1 MFRFDNGNIIIVIVI
16 LDSNYYFFCCC
27 KVSCYLFNHPLLL
40 LSICTHIDYLSLNAK
55 TSMFN
60 VIDEPKSSTSIV
72 TTTTTTTPLPLPLL
86 LSSDSAPLLSNSY
99 TASPSNNHITT
110 SPTTTLTYRNISE
123 YLRDFFNKKSNI
135 GSSSSS
141 MNHHYPTLQ
150 SSSPL
155 SSKSTL
161 ISKNQLCLLSIII
174 ITSPF
179 YLFQLLFINHFI
191 LFSFF
196 WLQET

>member
-1 MFRFDNGNIIIVIVI
+1 MFRFDNGNIIIVIVV
-16 LDSNYYFFCCC
+16 LDSNYFFFFFCC

-110 SPTTTLTYRNISE
+110 SPTTLTYRNISE

-135 GSSSSS
+135 GSSSSI
-141 MNHHYPTLQ
+141 NHHYPTLQ

-174 ITSPF
+174 IITSHF
-179 YLFQLLFINHFI
+179 YLFQLLFINHLI

>member
-1 MFRFDNGNIIIVIVI
+1 
-16 LDSNYYFFCCC
+16 
-27 KVSCYLFNHPLLL
+27 
-40 LSICTHIDYLSLNAK
+40 
-55 TSMFN
+55 MFN

-110 SPTTTLTYRNISE
+110 SPTTLTYRNISE

-135 GSSSSS
+135 GSSI
-141 MNHHYPTLQ
+141 NHHYPTLQ

-179 YLFQLLFINHFI
+179 IYFNCYSSII
-191 LFSFF
+191 
-196 WLQET
+196 

>member
-72 TTTTTTTPLPLPLL
+72 TTTTTPLPLPLL

-135 GSSSSS
+135 GSSI
-141 MNHHYPTLQ
+141 NHHYPTLQ

-174 ITSPF
+174 IITSPF

>member
-1 MFRFDNGNIIIVIVI
+1 
-16 LDSNYYFFCCC
+16 
-27 KVSCYLFNHPLLL
+27 
-40 LSICTHIDYLSLNAK
+40 
-55 TSMFN
+55 MFN

-110 SPTTTLTYRNISE
+110 SPTTLTYRNISE

-135 GSSSSS
+135 GSSSI
-141 MNHHYPTLQ
+141 NHHYPTLQ

-179 YLFQLLFINHFI
+179 IYFNCYSSII
-191 LFSFF
+191 
-196 WLQET
+196 